1 MGFFQRFLTDTSID
15 SETLLCLSGQ
25 LQAAL
30 HGMSLRARVRGKR
43 ARAIHA
49 APGIQAARPVKPQAL
64 FGAGPV
70 RRGAL
75 KTCVS

>member
-1 MGFFQRFLTDTSID
+1 MGFFQRFLTDTSFD
-15 SETLLCLSGQ
+15 FETLLRLSGQ

-30 HGMSLRARVRGKR
+30 HGRSLRASVRGKR

-49 APGIQAARPVKPQAL
+49 ALGRQAARPVKPQAL

-70 RRGAL
+70 RRGAV
-75 KTCVS
+75 KTCVN